1 MMHQLNWVDMVILG
15 VMVLSVLVSIV
26 RGFVRETL
34 SLASWIGA
42 VWVGVSFM
50 HAISPWF
57 KPYVSSTD
65 LRTGIAFAL
74 LFMVALFIGSI
85 ISYIVVQLIQK
96 SGLSGTDRSL
106 GIVFGLGR
114 GVLIVSVGL
123 LVATMVLP
131 KTVKNMTKDM
141 TTSKQRS
148 ALKSSQLAP
157 YFNPVVNWLQDLLPM
172 ATRAPDKIEKQSTDT
187 IEDHV
192 DIPL

>member
-1 MMHQLNWVDMVILG
+1 MHQLNWVDMVILG

-34 SLASWIGA
+34 SLASWVGA

-50 HAISPWF
+50 HAVSPWF
-57 KPYVSSTD
+57 RSYVSSND

-74 LFMVALFIGSI
+74 LFMVALFVGSI

-114 GVLIVSVGL
+114 GVLIVAVGL
-123 LVATMVLP
+123 LVATMVMP
-131 KTVKNMTKDM
+131 KTVKDM